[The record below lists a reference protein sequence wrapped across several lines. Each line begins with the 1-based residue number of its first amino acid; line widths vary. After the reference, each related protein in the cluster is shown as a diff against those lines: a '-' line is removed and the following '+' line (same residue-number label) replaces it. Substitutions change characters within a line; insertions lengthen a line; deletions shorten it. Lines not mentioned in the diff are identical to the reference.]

1 MSILQLYSKDE
12 FFINVD
18 YTEFRNGQFCWVPVP
33 NPDPIPMILDV
44 VRNQPEEHEEVRF
57 ELRLANRKDDFK
69 KRDRQL
75 PIKHLNL
82 RSNEELLAQ
91 RAKKRPCIILSSS
104 VECFPDI
111 ARILKSKGKKHH
123 QQDCLFVIPC
133 YSILQDTHGSGFIN
147 EQVALIQC
155 LMYRQFFYIPDS
167 DAFSEMIARFDR
179 IQVVIDRSPASI
191 EPTSICIAE
200 EPLTLFLAMFIYCI
214 SGKADENLETV
225 RSILREAYPE
235 K

>member
-1 MSILQLYSKDE
+1 MSILQLYPKDE
-12 FFINVD
+12 FFIQKKQTD
-18 YTEFRNGQFCWVPVP
+18 FQNGQFCWVPVP
-33 NPDPIPMILDV
+33 NLDPIPMILDV
-44 VRNQPEEHEEVRF
+44 ERNLPEEHEDIRF
-57 ELRLANRKDDFK
+57 ELRLANRGGDFR

-75 PIKHLNL
+75 PIKYLNL
-82 RSNEELLAQ
+82 RSNEELLSQ
-91 RAKKRPCIILSSS
+91 RTKKRPCIILSSG

-111 ARILKSKGKKHH
+111 AKLLRSKGKKHH

-133 YSILQDTHGSGFIN
+133 FNILQDKYGSGFIN

-167 DAFSEMIARFDR
+167 PVFSEMIARFDR

-191 EPTSICIAE
+191 EPTDVCLAE
-200 EPLTLFLAMFIYCI
+200 EPLNLFLAMFIYCI

-225 RSILREAYPE
+225 RSILKEAYPNT
-235 K
+235 